1 MASIEATGSE
11 RSIHNVRV
19 RTPSKMVA
27 AGGPAAPKISARDEA
42 AIRARHAAD
51 EPLRSISTRA
61 AHFST
66 QSVAR
71 YLSTGPLLTSRSRH
85 PTS

>member
-1 MASIEATGSE
+1 MSLHRNA
-11 RSIHNVRV
+11 
-19 RTPSKMVA
+19 KL
-27 AGGPAAPKISARDEA
+27 GPAGRFALVCAVE
-42 AIRARHAAD
+42 RH
-51 EPLRSISTRA
+51 STRA

-71 YLSTGPLLTSRSRH
+71 YLSTGRLLTSRSRH